1 MRKLL
6 GARERL
12 GNAAVLADVL
22 YESRD
27 RFARKLVIN
36 VGINDGVRAGSP
48 VIDDGGVVGQITRAF
63 NETSEVTLL
72 TDKDQ
77 SIPVQILRN
86 GLRGVAFGGA
96 EPGTLDLRFMAPN
109 ADVVDGDVATTS
121 GIDGVYPSG
130 LMVATVSRVERA
142 AKDQFARIVMSPVA
156 GIESNK
162 HLLVLLVEPAK
173 LACRPPP
180 LSQPPARARANEPYV
195 STDSTRSPAR
205 PAGVRGW
212 LGSNFALRPTDP
224 IEIPGTRM
232 GYRPQYLLRPANPLF
247 IWASLIAALV
257 INLLPWGRTPLV
269 PDVLAITL
277 VFWNIHQPRRVGIGA
292 AFAFGLLM
300 DVHEAALFGEH
311 ALAYTLISYGAITL
325 HRRILWFPLGAQALH
340 VFPLLL
346 IAQLASLAIRMWVG
360 GTWPGWIYFG
370 ESGVG
375 AVLWPLISWVL
386 LAPQRRPTDR
396 DETRPL

>member
-1 MRKLL
+1 MDYGPPPLFNQGVSARARLAFFSFLAIALIIIDSRVRMLETVRVGLGVVLYPMQRALLVPSRVADTVADYFTSVTSLTRENEQLKRKQFETSQSLQQARELAVENERLRKLL

-96 EPGTLDLRFMAPN
+96 EPGTLDLRFMAAN
-109 ADVVDGDVATTS
+109 ADVVNGDVATTS

-130 LMVATVSRVERA
+130 LMVATVRRVERA
-142 AKDQFARIVMSPVA
+142 AKDQFARIVMSPVG

-173 LACRPPP
+173 LVA
-180 LSQPPARARANEPYV
+180 PPAAAVAAPRKGARK
-195 STDSTRSPAR
+195 
-205 PAGVRGW
+205 
-212 LGSNFALRPTDP
+212 
-224 IEIPGTRM
+224 
-232 GYRPQYLLRPANPLF
+232 
-247 IWASLIAALV
+247 
-257 INLLPWGRTPLV
+257 
-269 PDVLAITL
+269 
-277 VFWNIHQPRRVGIGA
+277 
-292 AFAFGLLM
+292 
-300 DVHEAALFGEH
+300 
-311 ALAYTLISYGAITL
+311 
-325 HRRILWFPLGAQALH
+325 
-340 VFPLLL
+340 
-346 IAQLASLAIRMWVG
+346 
-360 GTWPGWIYFG
+360 
-370 ESGVG
+370 
-375 AVLWPLISWVL
+375 
-386 LAPQRRPTDR
+386 
-396 DETRPL
+396 

>member
-1 MRKLL
+1 MDYGPPPLFNQGVSARARLAFFSFLAIALIIIDSRVRMLETVRVGLGVVLYPMQRALLVPSQVADTVADYFTSVTSLTRENEQLKRKQFETSQSLQQARELAVENERLRKLL

-96 EPGTLDLRFMAPN
+96 EPGTLDLRFMAAN
-109 ADVVDGDVATTS
+109 ADVVNGDVATTS

-142 AKDQFARIVMSPVA
+142 AKDQFARIVMSPVG

-162 HLLVLLVEPAK
+162 HLLVLLIEPAK
-173 LACRPPP
+173 LAA
-180 LSQPPARARANEPYV
+180 PPAAAVAVPRKGARK
-195 STDSTRSPAR
+195 
-205 PAGVRGW
+205 
-212 LGSNFALRPTDP
+212 
-224 IEIPGTRM
+224 
-232 GYRPQYLLRPANPLF
+232 
-247 IWASLIAALV
+247 
-257 INLLPWGRTPLV
+257 
-269 PDVLAITL
+269 
-277 VFWNIHQPRRVGIGA
+277 
-292 AFAFGLLM
+292 
-300 DVHEAALFGEH
+300 
-311 ALAYTLISYGAITL
+311 
-325 HRRILWFPLGAQALH
+325 
-340 VFPLLL
+340 
-346 IAQLASLAIRMWVG
+346 
-360 GTWPGWIYFG
+360 
-370 ESGVG
+370 
-375 AVLWPLISWVL
+375 
-386 LAPQRRPTDR
+386 
-396 DETRPL
+396 

>member
-1 MRKLL
+1 MDYGPPPLFNQGVSARARLAFFSFLAIALIIIDSRVRMLESVRVGVGVVLYPVQRALLVPSQVADTVADYFTSVTSLTRENEQLKRKQFETSQSLQQARELAVENERLRKLF

-96 EPGTLDLRFMAPN
+96 EPGTLDLRFMAAN
-109 ADVVDGDVATTS
+109 ADVVNGDVATTS

-130 LMVATVSRVERA
+130 LMVATVGRVERA

-156 GIESNK
+156 GVESNK

-173 LACRPPP
+173 LVA
-180 LSQPPARARANEPYV
+180 PPAAAVAAPRKGARK
-195 STDSTRSPAR
+195 
-205 PAGVRGW
+205 
-212 LGSNFALRPTDP
+212 
-224 IEIPGTRM
+224 
-232 GYRPQYLLRPANPLF
+232 
-247 IWASLIAALV
+247 
-257 INLLPWGRTPLV
+257 
-269 PDVLAITL
+269 
-277 VFWNIHQPRRVGIGA
+277 
-292 AFAFGLLM
+292 
-300 DVHEAALFGEH
+300 
-311 ALAYTLISYGAITL
+311 
-325 HRRILWFPLGAQALH
+325 
-340 VFPLLL
+340 
-346 IAQLASLAIRMWVG
+346 
-360 GTWPGWIYFG
+360 
-370 ESGVG
+370 
-375 AVLWPLISWVL
+375 
-386 LAPQRRPTDR
+386 
-396 DETRPL
+396 